1 VWAVCVVVVSPVG
14 DKYLSFEEAVE
25 LFDREQFFAYSTA
38 VGLDPGVLPGRSRV
52 YVAGLRAGEPAPVA
66 QSVSGEFGFV
76 VAADELG
83 AVAPSRGDVVQTG
96 NGGVR
101 VDVVIDEVGEG
112 LAGELVEHMADL
124 EPAARGG
131 DIELEVQ
138 RPHMFRV
145 LGFEQTRVSV
155 GVARASAFAPLGRY
169 PKALLAPQTLDF
181 LAVHHPPP
189 TQQHR
194 MCPPIPPPG
203 MLSGELAQ
211 LGAQVPV
218 TGLSPSADNAA

>member
-1 VWAVCVVVVSPVG
+1 MCVVVVSPVG
-14 DKYLSFEEAVE
+14 DKYLGFEEAVE
-25 LFDREQFFAYSTA
+25 LFDREQFVAHSTA

-52 YVAGLRAGEPAPVA
+52 YVAGLHAGEPAPVA
-66 QSVSGEFGFV
+66 RSVSGEFGSV
-76 VAADELG
+76 VAAHELA
-83 AVAPSRGDVVQTG
+83 AVAPSRDDLVQTG
-96 NGGVR
+96 NGGAR

-112 LAGELVEHMADL
+112 LAGELVEHLADL
-124 EPAARGG
+124 EAAARGG
-131 DIELEVQ
+131 DIEPEVQ
-138 RPHMFRV
+138 RPHMIWV
-145 LGFEQTRVSV
+145 LGFEQTHVSV

-181 LAVHHPPP
+181 LAVNHPPP

-194 MCPPIPPPG
+194 MCPPIPPPR
-203 MLSGELAQ
+203 MVSGELTQ